1 VARGQ
6 SGGSGLSRRAL
17 LGALRHGAV
26 GLAVLGASGLVL
38 RSGVAATPAA
48 GPELPPGVA
57 PTASQGEGPF
67 HSAGAP
73 FRAKLSPPL
82 AQGTVLV
89 VRGRVW
95 GEDTRRPL
103 AGAVLDLWHADDEGR
118 YDGEGFANRARL
130 QADETGAYEVETIHP
145 GVYGAGPGQ
154 YRPSHIHYRISQ
166 PGYRTLTT
174 QLFFAGDPH
183 LKGDSF
189 VASSLVIALER
200 VQVGSAAY
208 ERGTFDVVLAR
219 QPA

>member
-1 VARGQ
+1 MARGRA
-6 SGGSGLSRRAL
+6 GGSGLSRRAL

-26 GLAVLGASGLVL
+26 GLAALGASGLVL
-38 RSGVAATPAA
+38 RPGVAATPDA
-48 GPELPPGVA
+48 GLELPLGQA

-67 HSAGAP
+67 YSAGAP

-103 AGAVLDLWHADDEGR
+103 AGAVLDLWHADQAGR
-118 YDGEGFANRARL
+118 YDEAGFANRARIA
-130 QADETGAYEVETIHP
+130 ADETGAYEVETIHP
-145 GVYGAGPGQ
+145 GVYGG
-154 YRPSHIHYRISQ
+154 RPSHIHYRISQ

-189 VASSLVIALER
+189 ATRSLVVELER

-219 QPA
+219 YPA